1 MSAFAFFGALEI
13 GLLYGLVALG
23 VYLTFRVLDFPDLSV
38 DGSFPM
44 GAAVAATAIVAG
56 IDPWV
61 ATGMAIAAGAAT
73 GWVTAFLAVR
83 CGILH
88 LLASILT
95 MIAAFSINIRIM
107 GRPNIALLGEETI
120 LTPFEMLGDPMYI
133 RPLVVGV
140 LVLISAWFIVRLL
153 NSDFGLALRA
163 TGVNSRMVSAQ
174 GGSTSFYT
182 YFGLA
187 LSNGFVGFSGALFAQ
202 TNSFADVTS
211 GVGTIVVGLAAV
223 ILGQTLIPG
232 RKIWVAVTAVIVGS
246 VLYRLAVAFAL
257 SSGMFGLQASDLNLV
272 TAVLVA
278 VALIAPKIKGNLKAK
293 KRHSGAQAQAQAQA
307 QNQSQNQ
314 VKQAGQKT
322 AGTVTKTGEVT

>member
-13 GLLYGLVALG
+13 GLIYGLVALG

-56 IDPWV
+56 INPWL
-61 ATGMAIAAGAAT
+61 ATIMAMIAGSMT
-73 GWVTAFLAVR
+73 GGWVTAFLAVR

-107 GRPNIALLGEETI
+107 GKPNMALLGEDTI
-120 LTPFEMLGDPMYI
+120 LTPFEALGDPMFI

-140 LVLISAWFIVRLL
+140 LVLLSAFFVIRLL
-153 NSDFGLALRA
+153 NSDFGLGLRA
-163 TGVNSRMVSAQ
+163 TGVNARMVSAQ
-174 GGSTSFYT
+174 GGASTGFYT

-187 LSNGFVGFSGALFAQ
+187 LSNGFVGFAGALFAQ

-232 RKIWVAVTAVIVGS
+232 RKIWVAVFAVIIGS

-278 VALIAPKIKGNLKAK
+278 VALIAPKLKQSMRAK
-293 KRHSGAQAQAQAQA
+293 QRVTDA
-307 QNQSQNQ
+307 
-314 VKQAGQKT
+314 KQAASKNGS
-322 AGTVTKTGEVT
+322 GEAL

>member
-1 MSAFAFFGALEI
+1 MSAFAFFGALEL
-13 GLLYGLVALG
+13 GLVYGLVALG

-56 IDPWV
+56 VNPWL
-61 ATGMAIAAGAAT
+61 ATGMAIVAGGVT

-120 LTPFEMLGDPMYI
+120 LTPFESVGDPMLV
-133 RPLVVGV
+133 RPIVVGI
-140 LVLISAWFIVRLL
+140 LVLLAAFFIVRLL
-153 NSDFGLALRA
+153 NSDFGLGLRA
-163 TGVNSRMVSAQ
+163 TGVNARMVRAQ

-187 LSNGFVGFSGALFAQ
+187 LSNGLVGFAGALFAQ

-232 RKIWVAVTAVIVGS
+232 RKIWVAVAAVIVGS

-272 TAVLVA
+272 TAILVA
-278 VALIAPKIKGNLKAK
+278 VALIAPKMKAK
-293 KRHSGAQAQAQAQA
+293 YKAKQQLQQAR
-307 QNQSQNQ
+307 SD
-314 VKQAGQKT
+314 K
-322 AGTVTKTGEVT
+322 EVA

>member
-44 GAAVAATAIVAG
+44 GAAVAATVIVAG
-56 IDPWV
+56 VNPWL
-61 ATGMAIAAGAAT
+61 ATGMAILAGAMT

-107 GRPNIALLGEETI
+107 GRPNLALLGEETI
-120 LTPFEMLGDPMYI
+120 LTPFESLGDPMFI
-133 RPLVVGV
+133 RPLVVGI
-140 LVLISAWFIVRLL
+140 LVLISSWLVVRLL
-153 NSDFGLALRA
+153 NSDFGLGLRA
-163 TGVNSRMVSAQ
+163 TGVNARMVRAQ

-187 LSNGFVGFSGALFAQ
+187 LSNGFVGFAGALFAQ

-232 RKIWVAVTAVIVGS
+232 RKIWVAVVAVIVGS

-278 VALIAPKIKGNLKAK
+278 IALIAPKLKGNMAIK
-293 KRHSGAQAQAQAQA
+293 KPVNSGA
-307 QNQSQNQ
+307 SGG
-314 VKQAGQKT
+314 KQKSGGAL
-322 AGTVTKTGEVT
+322 

>member
-56 IDPWV
+56 INPWV
-61 ATGMAIAAGAAT
+61 ATGMAILAGAFT

-120 LTPFEMLGDPMYI
+120 LTPFEAMGDSVYI

-140 LVLISAWFIVRLL
+140 LVLMSAWFVVRLL
-153 NSDFGLALRA
+153 NSDFGLGLRA
-163 TGVNSRMVSAQ
+163 TGVNARMVRAQ

-182 YFGLA
+182 YFALA
-187 LSNGFVGFSGALFAQ
+187 LSNGFVGFAGALFAQ

-232 RKIWVAVTAVIVGS
+232 RRIWVAVLAVIVGS

-278 VALIAPKIKGNLKAK
+278 IALIAPKMKRNFKAK
-293 KRHSGAQAQAQAQA
+293 KCNSPAQK
-307 QNQSQNQ
+307 S
-314 VKQAGQKT
+314 V
-322 AGTVTKTGEVT
+322 VTKQDKASGGTL

>member
-56 IDPWV
+56 INPWL
-61 ATGMAIAAGAAT
+61 ATFMAILAGAAT

-107 GRPNIALLGEETI
+107 GRPNVALLGEETI
-120 LTPFEMLGDPMYI
+120 LTPFEAIGDPMLI
-133 RPLVVGV
+133 RPLIVGV
-140 LVLISAWFIVRLL
+140 LVLISGWLVVGLL
-153 NSDFGLALRA
+153 NSDFGLGLRA
-163 TGVNSRMVSAQ
+163 TGVNARMVSAQ
-174 GGSTSFYT
+174 GASTAFYT

-187 LSNGFVGFSGALFAQ
+187 LSNGFVGFAGALFAQ

-232 RKIWVAVTAVIVGS
+232 RKIWVAVVAVIVGS

-257 SSGMFGLQASDLNLV
+257 STGMFGLQASDLNLV

-278 VALIAPKIKGNLKAK
+278 AALIAPKIKGNLKSK
-293 KRHSGAQAQAQAQA
+293 KLSPPADGQRTI
-307 QNQSQNQ
+307 
-314 VKQAGQKT
+314 KQDKES
-322 AGTVTKTGEVT
+322 GEVA

>member
-56 IDPWV
+56 VNPWL
-61 ATGMAIAAGAAT
+61 ATGMAILAGAMT

-107 GRPNIALLGEETI
+107 GRPNLALLGEETI
-120 LTPFEMLGDPMYI
+120 LTPFESLGDPMFI
-133 RPLVVGV
+133 RPLVVGI
-140 LVLISAWFIVRLL
+140 LVLISSWLVVRLL
-153 NSDFGLALRA
+153 NSDFGLGLRA
-163 TGVNSRMVSAQ
+163 TGVNARMVRAQ

-187 LSNGFVGFSGALFAQ
+187 LSNGFVGFAGALFAQ

-211 GVGTIVVGLAAV
+211 GVGTIVVGLATV

-232 RKIWVAVTAVIVGS
+232 RKIWVAVVAVIVGS

-278 VALIAPKIKGNLKAK
+278 IALIAPKLKGNMAIK
-293 KRHSGAQAQAQAQA
+293 KPVNSGA
-307 QNQSQNQ
+307 SGG
-314 VKQAGQKT
+314 KQKSGGAL
-322 AGTVTKTGEVT
+322 

>member
-13 GLLYGLVALG
+13 GLVYGLVALG

-56 IDPWV
+56 INPWL
-61 ATGMAIAAGAAT
+61 ATGMAVIAGAMT

-107 GRPNIALLGEETI
+107 GGPNTPLLGQETI
-120 LTPFEMLGDPMYI
+120 LTPFEVLADPVYI

-140 LVLISAWFIVRLL
+140 LVLISAWFVVRLL
-153 NSDFGLALRA
+153 NSDFGLGLRA
-163 TGVNSRMVSAQ
+163 TGVNARMVSAQ

-187 LSNGFVGFSGALFAQ
+187 LSNGFVGFAGALFAQ

-232 RKIWVAVTAVIVGS
+232 RKIWIAVVAVIVGS

-278 VALIAPKIKGNLKAK
+278 LALIAPKVRSNMRAK
-293 KRHSGAQAQAQAQA
+293 KRSSSSVA
-307 QNQSQNQ
+307 
-314 VKQAGQKT
+314 T
-322 AGTVTKTGEVT
+322 TETKGSGEVV

>member
-1 MSAFAFFGALEI
+1 MSFFAFLGTLEI
-13 GLLYGLVALG
+13 GLVYGLVALG
-23 VYLTFRVLDFPDLSV
+23 VYLTFRVLDFPDLTV

-56 IDPWV
+56 VNPWI
-61 ATGMAIAAGAAT
+61 ATLLAIFAG
-73 GWVTAFLAVR
+73 GLCGLVTAFLAIR

-107 GRPNIALLGEETI
+107 GRPNLALLGEDTI
-120 LTPFEMLGDPMYI
+120 LTPFELLAMDLGIDSGI
-133 RPLVVGV
+133 VRLAVVLLLVVF
-140 LVLISAWFIVRLL
+140 SAWFITRLL
-153 NSDFGLALRA
+153 ASDFGLGLRA

-174 GGSTSFYT
+174 GGNTALYT

-187 LSNGFVGFSGALFAQ
+187 LSNGLVGFSGALFAQ

-211 GVGTIVVGLAAV
+211 GVGTIVVGLASV

-232 RKIWVAVTAVIVGS
+232 RKIWVAVVAVILGS

-257 SSGMFGLQASDLNLV
+257 SSGMFGLQASDLNLI
-272 TAVLVA
+272 TALLVA
-278 VALIAPKIKGNLKAK
+278 VALIAPKMKTTIQRKKKQAVAAK
-293 KRHSGAQAQAQAQA
+293 KLA
-307 QNQSQNQ
+307 
-314 VKQAGQKT
+314 
-322 AGTVTKTGEVT
+322 

>member
-56 IDPWV
+56 INPWV
-61 ATGMAIAAGAAT
+61 ATGMAIIAGAMT

-107 GRPNIALLGEETI
+107 GRPNVALLGEETI
-120 LTPFEMLGDPMYI
+120 LTPFETMGDPMLM
-133 RPLVVGV
+133 RPLVVGL
-140 LVLISAWFIVRLL
+140 LVLISAWFVVRLL
-153 NSDFGLALRA
+153 NSDFGLGLRA
-163 TGVNSRMVSAQ
+163 TGVNARMVKAQ
-174 GGSTSFYT
+174 GASTAFYT

-232 RKIWVAVTAVIVGS
+232 RKIWVAVLAVVLGS

-278 VALIAPKIKGNLKAK
+278 FALIAPKIKGNLKAK
-293 KRHSGAQAQAQAQA
+293 KATTPVKEQQAVEGSKKSGDVA
-307 QNQSQNQ
+307 
-314 VKQAGQKT
+314 
-322 AGTVTKTGEVT
+322 

>member
-13 GLLYGLVALG
+13 GLIYGLVALG

-44 GAAVAATAIVAG
+44 GAAVAATAIVSG
-56 IDPWV
+56 VNPWI
-61 ATGMAIAAGAAT
+61 ATGMAVLAGAAT

-120 LTPFEMLGDPMYI
+120 LTPFEMMGNSMYI

-140 LVLISAWFIVRLL
+140 LVLISAWFVVRLL
-153 NSDFGLALRA
+153 NSDFGLGLRA
-163 TGVNSRMVSAQ
+163 TGVNARMVKAQ
-174 GGSTSFYT
+174 GASTAFYT
-182 YFGLA
+182 YFCLA
-187 LSNGFVGFSGALFAQ
+187 LSNGFVGFAGALFAQ

-232 RKIWVAVTAVIVGS
+232 RKIWVAVVAVIVGS

-278 VALIAPKIKGNLKAK
+278 AALIAPKIKGNLKAK
-293 KRHSGAQAQAQAQA
+293 KVSKPVENKVVSNSG
-307 QNQSQNQ
+307 N
-314 VKQAGQKT
+314 
-322 AGTVTKTGEVT
+322 TGKVA

>member
-56 IDPWV
+56 INPWL
-61 ATGMAIAAGAAT
+61 ATLMAIVAGAAT

-107 GRPNIALLGEETI
+107 GRPNLALLGEDTI
-120 LTPFEMLGDPMYI
+120 LIPFEAYGDPMLV
-133 RPLVVGV
+133 RPLVVGILV
-140 LVLISAWFIVRLL
+140 LVSAWLVVRLL
-153 NSDFGLALRA
+153 NSDFGLGLRA
-163 TGVNSRMVSAQ
+163 TGVNARMVSAQ
-174 GGSTSFYT
+174 GASTSFYT

-187 LSNGFVGFSGALFAQ
+187 LSNGFVGFAGALFAQ

-232 RKIWVAVTAVIVGS
+232 RKIWVAVVAVIVGS

-278 VALIAPKIKGNLKAK
+278 AALIAPKIKGNLKSK
-293 KRHSGAQAQAQAQA
+293 KLSPAMESK
-307 QNQSQNQ
+307 NLS
-314 VKQAGQKT
+314 KQDKES
-322 AGTVTKTGEVT
+322 GEVA

>member
-56 IDPWV
+56 VNPWL
-61 ATGMAIAAGAAT
+61 ATGMAILAGAMT

-107 GRPNIALLGEETI
+107 GRPNLALLGEETI
-120 LTPFEMLGDPMYI
+120 LTPFESLGDPMFI
-133 RPLVVGV
+133 RPMVVGI
-140 LVLISAWFIVRLL
+140 LVLISSWLVVRLL
-153 NSDFGLALRA
+153 NSDFGLGLRA
-163 TGVNSRMVSAQ
+163 TGVNARMVRAQ

-187 LSNGFVGFSGALFAQ
+187 LSNGFVGFAGALFAQ

-232 RKIWVAVTAVIVGS
+232 RKIWVAVVAVVVGS

-278 VALIAPKIKGNLKAK
+278 IALIAPKLRGNMAIKKPVN
-293 KRHSGAQAQAQAQA
+293 SG
-307 QNQSQNQ
+307 SSGG
-314 VKQAGQKT
+314 KQKSGGAL
-322 AGTVTKTGEVT
+322 

>member
-56 IDPWV
+56 INPWV
-61 ATGMAIAAGAAT
+61 ATGMAILAGAAT

-107 GRPNIALLGEETI
+107 GRPNMALLGEETI
-120 LTPFEMLGDPMYI
+120 LTPFETIGDPMLI

-140 LVLISAWFIVRLL
+140 LVLISSWFVVRLL
-153 NSDFGLALRA
+153 NSDFGLGLRA
-163 TGVNSRMVSAQ
+163 TGVNARMVKAQ

-187 LSNGFVGFSGALFAQ
+187 LSNGFVGFAGALFAQ

-232 RKIWVAVTAVIVGS
+232 RKIWVAVLAVVVGS

-257 SSGMFGLQASDLNLV
+257 STGMFGLQASDLNLV
-272 TAVLVA
+272 TAILVA
-278 VALIAPKIKGNLKAK
+278 IALIAPKIKGNLKAK
-293 KRHSGAQAQAQAQA
+293 KGSAPAQTSSRQE
-307 QNQSQNQ
+307 
-314 VKQAGQKT
+314 KT
-322 AGTVTKTGEVT
+322 PGETA

>member
-56 IDPWV
+56 VNPWL
-61 ATGMAIAAGAAT
+61 ATGMAILAGAMT

-107 GRPNIALLGEETI
+107 GRPNLALLGEETI
-120 LTPFEMLGDPMYI
+120 LTPFESLGDPMFI
-133 RPLVVGV
+133 RPLVVGI
-140 LVLISAWFIVRLL
+140 LVLISSWLVVRLL
-153 NSDFGLALRA
+153 NSDFGLGLRA
-163 TGVNSRMVSAQ
+163 TGVNARMVRAQ

-187 LSNGFVGFSGALFAQ
+187 LSNGFVGFAGALFAQ

-232 RKIWVAVTAVIVGS
+232 RKIWVAVVAVIVGS

-278 VALIAPKIKGNLKAK
+278 IALIAPKLRGNMAIKKPVN
-293 KRHSGAQAQAQAQA
+293 SGA
-307 QNQSQNQ
+307 SGG
-314 VKQAGQKT
+314 KQKSGGAL
-322 AGTVTKTGEVT
+322 

>member
-1 MSAFAFFGALEI
+1 MSAFAFFGALEL
-13 GLLYGLVALG
+13 GLIYGLVALG

-56 IDPWV
+56 INPWI
-61 ATGMAIAAGAAT
+61 ATGLAIVAGAAT
-73 GWVTAFLAVR
+73 GWVTAFLTVR

-107 GRPNIALLGEETI
+107 GRPNMALLGEETI
-120 LTPFEMLGDPMYI
+120 LTPFEAMGDSMYV
-133 RPLVVGV
+133 RPLVVAV
-140 LVLISAWFIVRLL
+140 LVLLSAIFIIRLL
-153 NSDFGLALRA
+153 NSDFGLGLRA
-163 TGVNSRMVSAQ
+163 TGVNARMVAAQ
-174 GGSTSFYT
+174 GASTAFYT
-182 YFGLA
+182 YFCLA
-187 LSNGFVGFSGALFAQ
+187 ISNGFVGFAGALFAQ

-223 ILGQTLIPG
+223 ILGQTMIPG
-232 RKIWVAVTAVIVGS
+232 RKIWVAVVAVIVGS

-278 VALIAPKIKGNLKAK
+278 LALVAPKLKGNMQAK
-293 KRHSGAQAQAQAQA
+293 KGGKP
-307 QNQSQNQ
+307 
-314 VKQAGQKT
+314 VKMKSAVSSK
-322 AGTVTKTGEVT
+322 EVA

>member
-13 GLLYGLVALG
+13 GLVYGLVALG

-44 GAAVAATAIVAG
+44 GAAVAATAIVSG
-56 IDPWV
+56 IDPWI
-61 ATGMAIAAGAAT
+61 ATFLAVVAGAIT
-73 GWVTAFLAVR
+73 GWITAFLTVR
-83 CGILH
+83 CGILN

-107 GRPNIALLGEETI
+107 GRPNVALIGSDTI
-120 LTPFEMLGDPMYI
+120 LTPFESMGNEMYI

-140 LVLISAWFIVRLL
+140 LVLLSAIFVVRLL
-153 NSDFGLALRA
+153 NSDFGLGLRA
-163 TGVNSRMVSAQ
+163 TGVNSRMVAAQ
-174 GGSTSFYT
+174 GASTAFYT

-232 RKIWVAVTAVIVGS
+232 KKIWVAVAAVIIGS

-257 SSGMFGLQASDLNLV
+257 STGMFGLQASDLNLV

-278 VALIAPKIKGNLKAK
+278 LALIMPRMKKSMNSRKSAGGKA
-293 KRHSGAQAQAQAQA
+293 
-307 QNQSQNQ
+307 
-314 VKQAGQKT
+314 
-322 AGTVTKTGEVT
+322 

>member
-44 GAAVAATAIVAG
+44 GAAVAATAIVSG
-56 IDPWV
+56 INPWV
-61 ATGMAIAAGAAT
+61 ATGMAILAGAAT

-120 LTPFEMLGDPMYI
+120 LTPFEALGDSMLI
-133 RPLVVGV
+133 RPLIVGL
-140 LVLISAWFIVRLL
+140 LVLISALFVVRLL
-153 NSDFGLALRA
+153 NSDFGLGLRA
-163 TGVNSRMVSAQ
+163 TGVNARMVSAQ
-174 GGSTSFYT
+174 GASTAFYT
-182 YFGLA
+182 YFCLA

-232 RKIWVAVTAVIVGS
+232 KKIWVAVVAVILGS

-278 VALIAPKIKGNLKAK
+278 IALIAPKLKGNLKAK
-293 KRHSGAQAQAQAQA
+293 KANTSAAVGQATERSKSGDA
-307 QNQSQNQ
+307 
-314 VKQAGQKT
+314 V
-322 AGTVTKTGEVT
+322 

>member
-13 GLLYGLVALG
+13 GLIYGLVALG

-56 IDPWV
+56 IDPWI
-61 ATGMAIAAGAAT
+61 ATGMAIIAGAIT
-73 GWVTAFLAVR
+73 GWVTAFLAVK

-107 GRPNIALLGEETI
+107 GRPNMALIGEDTI
-120 LTPFEMLGDPMYI
+120 LTPFEALGDSMYV
-133 RPLVVGV
+133 RPIVVGV
-140 LVLISAWFIVRLL
+140 LVVLSAIFVVRLL
-153 NSDFGLALRA
+153 NSDFGLGLRA
-163 TGVNSRMVSAQ
+163 TGVNARMVASQ
-174 GGSTSFYT
+174 GASTAFYT

-232 RKIWVAVTAVIVGS
+232 RKIWVAVVAVIVGS

-257 SSGMFGLQASDLNLV
+257 STGMFGLQASDLNLV

-278 VALIAPKIKGNLKAK
+278 LALIAPKLKGNLNAK
-293 KRHSGAQAQAQAQA
+293 KGGKPAKSE
-307 QNQSQNQ
+307 S
-314 VKQAGQKT
+314 K
-322 AGTVTKTGEVT
+322 EVA

>member
-13 GLLYGLVALG
+13 GLIYGLVALG

-56 IDPWV
+56 INPWV
-61 ATGMAIAAGAAT
+61 ATFIAIVAGAMT

-107 GRPNIALLGEETI
+107 GRPNMALLGEDTI
-120 LTPFEMLGDPMYI
+120 LTPFETMGDPMLV
-133 RPLVVGV
+133 RPLLVGV
-140 LVLISAWFIVRLL
+140 LVLLSAWFVIRLL
-153 NSDFGLALRA
+153 NSDFGLGLRA
-163 TGVNSRMVSAQ
+163 TGVNARMVSAQ
-174 GGSTSFYT
+174 GASTSFYT

-187 LSNGFVGFSGALFAQ
+187 LSNGFVGFAGALFAQ

-232 RKIWVAVTAVIVGS
+232 RRIWVAVVAVIVGS

-278 VALIAPKIKGNLKAK
+278 LALIAPKLKGNIKAK
-293 KRHSGAQAQAQAQA
+293 KPSPAEAPRASK
-307 QNQSQNQ
+307 QNDSNGG
-314 VKQAGQKT
+314 VA
-322 AGTVTKTGEVT
+322 

>member
-13 GLLYGLVALG
+13 GLVYGLVALG

-61 ATGMAIAAGAAT
+61 ATGMAIIAGAMT
-73 GWVTAFLAVR
+73 GWVTAFLAVK

-107 GRPNIALLGEETI
+107 GRPNMALLGEETI
-120 LTPFEMLGDPMYI
+120 LTPFETLGDPVLI

-140 LVLISAWFIVRLL
+140 LVLISAWFVVRLL
-153 NSDFGLALRA
+153 NSDFGLGLRA
-163 TGVNSRMVSAQ
+163 TGVNARMVSAQ
-174 GGSTSFYT
+174 GASTSFYT

-187 LSNGFVGFSGALFAQ
+187 LSNGFVGFAGALFAQ

-232 RKIWVAVTAVIVGS
+232 RKIWVAVVAVIVGS

-257 SSGMFGLQASDLNLV
+257 STGMFGLQASDLNLV

-278 VALIAPKIKGNLKAK
+278 MALIAPKVRSHFRAK
-293 KRHSGAQAQAQAQA
+293 KPSTNKVSKSPANGSGEA
-307 QNQSQNQ
+307 
-314 VKQAGQKT
+314 V
-322 AGTVTKTGEVT
+322 

>member
-56 IDPWV
+56 VNPWL
-61 ATGMAIAAGAAT
+61 ATGTAILAGAMT

-107 GRPNIALLGEETI
+107 GRPNLALLGEETI
-120 LTPFEMLGDPMYI
+120 LTPFESLGDPMFI
-133 RPLVVGV
+133 RPLVVGI
-140 LVLISAWFIVRLL
+140 LVLISSWLVVRLL
-153 NSDFGLALRA
+153 NSDFGLGLRA
-163 TGVNSRMVSAQ
+163 TGVNSRMVRAQ

-187 LSNGFVGFSGALFAQ
+187 LSNGFVGFAGALFAQ

-232 RKIWVAVTAVIVGS
+232 RKIWVAVVAVIVGS

-278 VALIAPKIKGNLKAK
+278 IALIAPKLKGNMAIK
-293 KRHSGAQAQAQAQA
+293 KPVNSGA
-307 QNQSQNQ
+307 SGG
-314 VKQAGQKT
+314 KQKSGGAL
-322 AGTVTKTGEVT
+322 

>member
-13 GLLYGLVALG
+13 GLIYGLVALG

-56 IDPWV
+56 INPWV
-61 ATGMAIAAGAAT
+61 ATAMAIIAGAAT

-107 GRPNIALLGEETI
+107 GRPNMALLGEQTI
-120 LTPFEMLGDPMYI
+120 LTPFEMMGDPMYM
-133 RPLVVGV
+133 RPLVVAV
-140 LVLISAWFIVRLL
+140 LVVLSAWFVVRLL
-153 NSDFGLALRA
+153 NSDFGLGLRA
-163 TGVNSRMVSAQ
+163 TGVNARMVAAQ
-174 GGSTSFYT
+174 GASTAFYT
-182 YFGLA
+182 YFCLA
-187 LSNGFVGFSGALFAQ
+187 LSNGFVGFAGALFAQ

-223 ILGQTLIPG
+223 ILGQTIIPG
-232 RKIWVAVTAVIVGS
+232 KKIWVAVVAVIAGS

-272 TAVLVA
+272 TAILVA
-278 VALIAPKIKGNLKAK
+278 LALIAPRLKSHFK
-293 KRHSGAQAQAQAQA
+293 S
-307 QNQSQNQ
+307 
-314 VKQAGQKT
+314 KQRVVAATSSNKP
-322 AGTVTKTGEVT
+322 KTGKAV

>member
-1 MSAFAFFGALEI
+1 MSAFAFFGAIEI
-13 GLLYGLVALG
+13 GLIYGLVALG
-23 VYLTFRVLDFPDLSV
+23 VYLTFRVLDFPDLTV

-44 GAAVAATAIVAG
+44 GAAVAATGIVAG
-56 IDPWV
+56 LDPWLS
-61 ATGMAIAAGAAT
+61 TGLAIIAAAST
-73 GWVTAFLAVR
+73 GWVTAFLAVK

-107 GRPNIALLGEETI
+107 GRPNIALLGSDTI
-120 LTPFEMLGDPMYI
+120 LTPFEAFGDSMYI
-133 RPLVVGV
+133 RPLVVGI
-140 LVLISAWFIVRLL
+140 LVLISAWFVVRLL
-153 NSDFGLALRA
+153 NSDFGLGLRA
-163 TGVNSRMVSAQ
+163 TGVNARMVKAQ
-174 GGSTSFYT
+174 GASTSFYT
-182 YFGLA
+182 YFCLA
-187 LSNGFVGFSGALFAQ
+187 LSNAFVGFAGALFAQ

-232 RKIWVAVTAVIVGS
+232 RKIWIAVTAVIVGS

-278 VALIAPKIKGNLKAK
+278 AALIAPRVKGNMKAK
-293 KRHSGAQAQAQAQA
+293 KSVAPTKGNPATKSTKESGDVA
-307 QNQSQNQ
+307 
-314 VKQAGQKT
+314 
-322 AGTVTKTGEVT
+322 